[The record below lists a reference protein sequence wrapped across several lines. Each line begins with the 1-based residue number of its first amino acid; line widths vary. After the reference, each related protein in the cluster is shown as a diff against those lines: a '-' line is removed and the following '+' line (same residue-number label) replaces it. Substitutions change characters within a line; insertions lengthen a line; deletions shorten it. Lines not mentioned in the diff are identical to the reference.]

1 MKVIAKKLAL
11 GVFTC
16 ALLVSGFAV
25 LSPKA
30 VYALVATIIRDQDNP
45 ARHPFV
51 TSCVS
56 EAGINFECS
65 TPAIP
70 AGQEV
75 VIETVSF
82 NGFNVPAGVGVFFPA
97 ISTTAAGV
105 RQFYALNPAPI
116 ISGVFQEPQSLR
128 FYADPGTVITCDGS
142 PDAGSLFGA
151 EAGCS
156 ISGYFVTLP

>member
-1 MKVIAKKLAL
+1 MKLMTKFAL
-11 GVFTC
+11 GVFAC
-16 ALLVSGFAV
+16 ALLISGLTAMSK
-25 LSPKA
+25 LA
-30 VYALVATIIRDQDNP
+30 YAAVATIVRDQDNP

-51 TSCVS
+51 TSCSS

-65 TPAIP
+65 TPPIP
-70 AGQEV
+70 AGQQV

-82 NGFNVPAGVGVFFPA
+82 NGFNVPAGVSVFFPA
-97 ISTTAAGV
+97 LSTTAAGA
-105 RQFYALNPAPI
+105 RQFYALDPASV
-116 ISGVFQEPQSLR
+116 ISGVFQQVKSLR
-128 FYADPGTVITCDGS
+128 LYADPGTVITCDGS